1 MERLRDL
8 AVSLWSWAAI
18 ALSTTVFGLLAI
30 LTSWV
35 PPRGRLY
42 LFWARGWA
50 RTILFLTGIPATVE
64 VADEAA
70 ALHQAIYM
78 SNHESGIDILL
89 LLLAIR
95 QDVRFLAK
103 RALFFV
109 PFMGWSMWLAGFV
122 PVDRRRTDRAKEV
135 LSELES
141 RLAKGTS
148 ILVFPEGTRSRDG
161 RLGPFKKSG
170 FLTALKSG
178 VPIVPVGVSGA
189 RAVLGAQG
197 MVVRRGPVCVRV
209 GQPIRTADLGV
220 KDRPALMKEVRAE
233 ILQLAGAPEGP
244 LTPGAAAGG

>member
-1 MERLRDL
+1 MGRLRDL
-8 AVSLWSWAAI
+8 AVSLWSWAVI
-18 ALSTTVFGLLAI
+18 ALASTVFGLLAI

-42 LFWARGWA
+42 LFWARAWA
-50 RTILFLTGIPATVE
+50 RSLLFLTGIPAIIE
-64 VADEAA
+64 VAHDAA
-70 ALHQAIYM
+70 ALPQAIYM

-103 RALFFV
+103 RALFFI

-178 VPIVPVGVSGA
+178 IPIVPVGVSGA

-197 MVVRRGPVCVRV
+197 MVVRRGPVR
-209 GQPIRTADLGV
+209 
-220 KDRPALMKEVRAE
+220 VRAGHPIPTAGLSVHARRELMEKVRRE
-233 ILQLAGAPEGP
+233 ILALRA
-244 LTPGAAAGG
+244 

>member
-1 MERLRDL
+1 MEGLRDL
-8 AVSLWSWAAI
+8 AVSLWSWAVI
-18 ALSTTVFGLLAI
+18 ALASTVFGLLAI

-50 RTILFLTGIPATVE
+50 RTLLFLTGIPATIE
-64 VADEAA
+64 IADGTA
-70 ALHQAIYM
+70 ALPRAIYM

-135 LSELES
+135 LSDLES

-197 MVVRRGPVCVRV
+197 IVVRRGPVRVRV
-209 GQPIRTADLGV
+209 GHPIPTAGLSV
-220 KDRPALMKEVRAE
+220 HARRELMEKVRAE
-233 ILQLAGAPEGP
+233 ILALRS
-244 LTPGAAAGG
+244 

>member
-1 MERLRDL
+1 MGRLRDL
-8 AVSLWSWAAI
+8 AVSLWSWAVI
-18 ALSTTVFGLLAI
+18 ALASTVFGLLAI

-42 LFWARGWA
+42 LFWARAWA
-50 RTILFLTGIPATVE
+50 RSLLFLTGIPATIE
-64 VADEAA
+64 VADDAA
-70 ALHQAIYM
+70 ALPQAIYM

-103 RALFFV
+103 RALFFI

-135 LSELES
+135 LSELET

-178 VPIVPVGVSGA
+178 IPIVPVGVSGA

-197 MVVRRGPVCVRV
+197 MVVRRGPVR
-209 GQPIRTADLGV
+209 
-220 KDRPALMKEVRAE
+220 VRAGHPIPTAGLSVHARRELMEKVRRE
-233 ILQLAGAPEGP
+233 ILALRA
-244 LTPGAAAGG
+244 

>member
-1 MERLRDL
+1 MGRLRDL
-8 AVSLWSWAAI
+8 AVSLWSWAVI
-18 ALSTTVFGLLAI
+18 ALSSTVFGLLAI

-50 RTILFLTGIPATVE
+50 RSLLFLTGIPATIE
-64 VADEAA
+64 VADDAA
-70 ALHQAIYM
+70 ALPQAIYM

-103 RALFFV
+103 RALFFI

-197 MVVRRGPVCVRV
+197 MVVRRGPVR
-209 GQPIRTADLGV
+209 
-220 KDRPALMKEVRAE
+220 VRAGHPIPTAGLSVHDRRELMEKVRRE
-233 ILQLAGAPEGP
+233 ILALRA
-244 LTPGAAAGG
+244 

>member
-50 RTILFLTGIPATVE
+50 RTLLFLTGIPATVE
-64 VADEAA
+64 VADDAA
-70 ALHQAIYM
+70 ALPQAIYM

-89 LLLAIR
+89 LLLVIR

-103 RALFFV
+103 RALFFI

-178 VPIVPVGVSGA
+178 IPIVPVGVSGA

-197 MVVRRGPVCVRV
+197 MVVRRGPVCVRA
-209 GQPIRTADLGV
+209 GHPIPTAGLSV
-220 KDRPALMKEVRAE
+220 HARRELMEKVRRE
-233 ILQLAGAPEGP
+233 ILALCA
-244 LTPGAAAGG
+244 

>member
-8 AVSLWSWAAI
+8 VVSLWSWAAI

-50 RTILFLTGIPATVE
+50 RTILFLTGIPATIE

-70 ALHQAIYM
+70 ALPQAIYM

-141 RLAKGTS
+141 RLAKGKS

-197 MVVRRGPVCVRV
+197 IVVRRGPVR
-209 GQPIRTADLGV
+209 
-220 KDRPALMKEVRAE
+220 VRAGRPILTASLSVHARRELMEKVRRE
-233 ILQLAGAPEGP
+233 ILAL
-244 LTPGAAAGG
+244 GGSDHSS

>member
-8 AVSLWSWAAI
+8 VVSLWSWAAI

-50 RTILFLTGIPATVE
+50 RTLLFLTGIPATIE

-70 ALHQAIYM
+70 ALPQAIYM

-141 RLAKGTS
+141 RLTKGKS

-197 MVVRRGPVCVRV
+197 IVVRRGPVR
-209 GQPIRTADLGV
+209 
-220 KDRPALMKEVRAE
+220 VRAGRPILTASLSVHARRELMEKVRRE
-233 ILQLAGAPEGP
+233 ILAL
-244 LTPGAAAGG
+244 GGSDHSS

>member
-1 MERLRDL
+1 MELLRDL
-8 AVSLWSWAAI
+8 GVSLWSWAVI
-18 ALSTTVFGLLAI
+18 ALSTAAFGFLAI
-30 LTSWV
+30 LTAWI
-35 PPRGRLY
+35 PPRGGTY
-42 LFWARGWA
+42 LFWARAWA
-50 RTILFLTGIPATVE
+50 RTILFFTGVPATIE
-64 VADEAA
+64 VSGDAA
-70 ALHQAIYM
+70 ALAQAIYM

-103 RALFFV
+103 RSLFWV

-122 PVDRRRTDRAKEV
+122 PVDRRRIDKAKDV
-135 LSELES
+135 LSEIDE

-161 RLGPFKKSG
+161 SLGPFKKSG

-197 MVVRRGPVCVRV
+197 MIVRRGPVRVRA
-209 GQPIRTADLGV
+209 GHPIPTADLSV
-220 KDRPALMKEVRAE
+220 HARRELMERVRRE
-233 ILQLAGAPEGP
+233 ILALRV
-244 LTPGAAAGG
+244 

>member
-1 MERLRDL
+1 MGRLRDL
-8 AVSLWSWAAI
+8 AVSLWSWAVI
-18 ALSTTVFGLLAI
+18 ALASTVFGLLAI

-42 LFWARGWA
+42 LFWARAWA
-50 RTILFLTGIPATVE
+50 RSLLFLTGIPATIE
-64 VADEAA
+64 VADDAA
-70 ALHQAIYM
+70 ALPQAIYM

-103 RALFFV
+103 RALFFI

-135 LSELES
+135 LSELET

-178 VPIVPVGVSGA
+178 IPIVPVGVSGA

-197 MVVRRGPVCVRV
+197 MVVRRGPVR
-209 GQPIRTADLGV
+209 
-220 KDRPALMKEVRAE
+220 VRAGLPIPTAGLSLHARRELMEKVRRE
-233 ILQLAGAPEGP
+233 ILALRA
-244 LTPGAAAGG
+244 

>member
-1 MERLRDL
+1 MPGRLRDVIVTTWGWANI
-8 AVSLWSWAAI
+8 AVST
-18 ALSTTVFGLLAI
+18 ALFGTLAI

-42 LFWARGWA
+42 LFWARNWA
-50 RTILFLTGIPATVE
+50 KSLLWLNRIPARLE
-64 VADEAA
+64 IAEEAA
-70 ALHQAIYM
+70 ALPQAIYM

-103 RALFFV
+103 RELFFV

-122 PVDRRRTDRAKEV
+122 PVDRRRGDKARDV
-135 LSELES
+135 LSGLER
-141 RLAKGTS
+141 RLASGIS

-161 RLGPFKKSG
+161 RLGAFKKSG

-178 VPIVPVGVSGA
+178 LPIVPVGVSGA

-197 MVVRRGPVCVRV
+197 MIIRWGPVVSRV
-209 GQPIRTADLGV
+209 GQPIPTSGLSV
-220 KDRPALMKEVRAE
+220 HDRAALMARVRGE
-233 ILQLAGAPEGP
+233 ILRLRG
-244 LTPGAAAGG
+244 

>member
-8 AVSLWSWAAI
+8 VVSLWSWAAI

-50 RTILFLTGIPATVE
+50 RTLLFLTGIPATIE

-70 ALHQAIYM
+70 ALPQAIYM

-141 RLAKGTS
+141 RLTKGKS

-197 MVVRRGPVCVRV
+197 IVVRRGPVR
-209 GQPIRTADLGV
+209 
-220 KDRPALMKEVRAE
+220 VRAGRP
-233 ILQLAGAPEGP
+233 ILTASLSVHARRE
-244 LTPGAAAGG
+244 LM

>member
-8 AVSLWSWAAI
+8 AVSLWSWAVI

-42 LFWARGWA
+42 LLWARGWA
-50 RTILFLTGIPATVE
+50 RTLLFLTGIPATIE

-70 ALHQAIYM
+70 ALPQALYM

-122 PVDRRRTDRAKEV
+122 PVDRRRTDTAREV

-141 RLAKGTS
+141 RLARGMS

-161 RLGPFKKSG
+161 RIGPFKKSG

-189 RAVLGAQG
+189 RAVLGARG
-197 MVVRRGPVCVRV
+197 MVVRRGPVRVRV
-209 GQPIRTADLGV
+209 GHPIQTAGLGV
-220 KDRPALMKEVRAE
+220 RDRRALMERVRRE
-233 ILQLAGAPEGP
+233 ILALRA
-244 LTPGAAAGG
+244 

>member
-1 MERLRDL
+1 MALLRDFL
-8 AVSLWSWAAI
+8 VSLWSWAVI
-18 ALSTTVFGLLAI
+18 ALATAAFGFLAI

-42 LFWARGWA
+42 LFWARRWA
-50 RTILFLTGIPATVE
+50 RALLFLTGVPATVE
-64 VADEAA
+64 VSGEAA
-70 ALHQAIYM
+70 ALPQAIYM

-89 LLLAIR
+89 LLIAIR

-103 RALFFV
+103 RSLFFV

-122 PVDRRRTDRAKEV
+122 PVDRKRTDRAKEV
-135 LSELES
+135 LTGLD
-141 RLAKGTS
+141 RALAKGLS

-161 RLGPFKKSG
+161 RLGAFRKSG

-197 MVVRRGPVCVRV
+197 LVVRRGPVRVRV
-209 GQPIRTADLGV
+209 GRPIETGGLGV
-220 KDRPALMKEVRAE
+220 RDRPALMKEVRAG
-233 ILQLAGAPEGP
+233 ILRLS
-244 LTPGAAAGG
+244 GAAEAG